1 MSGVEDVI
9 DPPPDNSEKSDQ
21 KEDTKD
27 GKEEG
32 KFSLTTSVTDSE
44 SAILTESNTESWT
57 ILDKEEDNSLKVM
70 IIK

>member
-32 KFSLTTSVTDSE
+32 KSSLTTNVTDSD
-44 SAILTESNTESWT
+44 SASLTIEPWT
-57 ILDKEEDNSLKVM
+57 ILDNEEDNSLKVM